1 MSLELICH
9 LSSLFTCVGIILSNM
24 DNMDIFL
31 KESYPYDSLAYIFI
45 ALDPRG
51 GDSSFPDGF

>member
-9 LSSLFTCVGIILSNM
+9 LSSLFTCVGIILS
-24 DNMDIFL
+24 NMDIFL